1 MKESQVFVCGN
12 CGYQSPKW
20 LGRCPECGSWNSF
33 SEETVSAAKKGGSSV
48 PTPNDSEEAKSLSD
62 VVIEPEFRFKTGIEE
77 FDRVIGGGVNKGSS
91 ILLGGEP
98 GIGKSTLALQVL
110 EKVSAT
116 YKVLYI
122 CGEESP
128 AQIKQRALR
137 LKLATDNIIIYCD
150 TRLEPI
156 IDTIRKVKPTLIV
169 IDSMQTLASADVSSV
184 AGSVNQIR
192 ACTLEIIMASK
203 QISSAVILIGHVT
216 KEGLLAGPKVVEHL
230 VDTVL
235 YFDQASSGV
244 RLVRASKNRFG
255 SIDEIGI
262 FRMTEKGL
270 VPVKESQG
278 LFISDRNTENLP
290 AGIAFTAV
298 VEGSRTFLV
307 EIQALVV
314 NAKSGYSR
322 VYSDKIDN
330 ARVTRIAAV
339 LERHAGIAL
348 SDKDIYVNVAGG
360 IKLSD
365 VSIELPLA
373 LALFSAASSIP
384 IDSSAVSFGEISLA
398 GEVRPVGFLEKRAK
412 AASELGF
419 SKAII
424 PRIKN
429 PGRTLEYVVCQT
441 ISQALSACRM
451 MSSASSEVRQQDRE
465 HNECSNDRA

>member
-33 SEETVSAAKKGGSSV
+33 SEETVSAAKKGSSSV

-137 LKLATDNIIIYCD
+137 LKLSTDNIIIYCD

>member
-1 MKESQVFVCGN
+1 
-12 CGYQSPKW
+12 
-20 LGRCPECGSWNSF
+20 
-33 SEETVSAAKKGGSSV
+33 

-137 LKLATDNIIIYCD
+137 LKLSTDNIIIYCD

-169 IDSMQTLASADVSSV
+169 IDSMQTLASADVISV

-322 VYSDKIDN
+322 VYSDKIEN

-451 MSSASSEVRQQDRE
+451 MSSASSEVSKQDRE
-465 HNECSNDRA
+465 HNEGSDDRA